1 MTMVMLCSAAGAPG
15 VTTTALAMTLAWPG
29 DSLLVD
35 ADRNASQAVLA
46 GHLGGADA
54 GGRGLTALTR
64 AHRERRSL
72 ADELPANLLPLAE
85 HESHRRSFLPG
96 FSQAGSATLFQSA
109 WPELADNLHRISRG
123 GTAVV
128 IDAGRVGDGLPGP
141 LLAASGVTLLL
152 TGTSLRAL
160 AATRIH
166 LSAIGQ
172 RQAQLANGGQLGLVL
187 IGEGNPYSGKE
198 ISQSFGVP
206 VWGVLPEDA
215 GAAAVWSDGEPAA
228 RRHRNSALAKAVTG
242 LVARVAATA
251 SRPDSTGSPP
261 SPDGWSSSAEQAA
274 VRRRADR

>member
-29 DSLLVD
+29 DALLVD

-72 ADELPANLLPLAE
+72 AEELPANLLPLAD
-85 HESHRRSFLPG
+85 HESYRRSFLPG
-96 FSQAGSATLFQSA
+96 FGQAGSATLFQSA
-109 WPELADNLHRISRG
+109 WPEFADNLQRLSRG
-123 GTAVV
+123 GTAVMV
-128 IDAGRVGDGLPGP
+128 DAGRVGEGLPGP
-141 LLAASGVTLLL
+141 LLATARVTLLL
-152 TGTSLRAL
+152 TRTSLRAL
-160 AATRIH
+160 AATRIQ

-172 RQAQLANGGQLGLVL
+172 RQAQLANGGHLGLVL

-215 GAAAVWSDGEPAA
+215 RAAAVWSDGEPAT
-228 RRHRNSALAKAVTG
+228 RRHRNGALSKAIAG
-242 LVARVAATA
+242 LVAKVG
-251 SRPDSTGSPP
+251 STVGRGGPARSQQSPE
-261 SPDGWSSSAEQAA
+261 GWSSSAEQAA
-274 VRRRADR
+274 FRRGADR